1 MKEMDKY
8 AEDLNKDIENLDFGS
23 MMADTNQVI
32 DKIK

>member
-1 MKEMDKY
+1 MDKY

>member
-1 MKEMDKY
+1 MDKY

-32 DKIK
+32 DQIK